1 MGLLYFILFYFIGR
15 IILGF
20 IQVTVE
26 YYREQKA
33 KSPPAIEIVP
43 YNPPEVEY
51 VPPVWVDYVPP
62 EEQAKK
68 DLKRQQTQAELER
81 LQDELSDYAKLNDI
95 ITDRFYMAEADKQ
108 RAETPVTIA
117 KYEKALKQKITSD
130 NRIRALERKIEK
142 CYDTIKGI
150 A

>member
-1 MGLLYFILFYFIGR
+1 MGLLYFILFYFIGKLL
-15 IILGF
+15 LGF

-33 KSPPAIEIVP
+33 KSPPEVVWE
-43 YNPPEVEY
+43 PPDVEY

-68 DLKRQQTQAELER
+68 ELIRQQTQAELER
-81 LQDELSDYAKLNDI
+81 LQDELSDYAILNDI
-95 ITDRFYMAEADKQ
+95 ITDRFYTAEADKQ
-108 RAETPVTIA
+108 RSETPVTIA

-142 CYDTIKGI
+142 CYDTIKRI